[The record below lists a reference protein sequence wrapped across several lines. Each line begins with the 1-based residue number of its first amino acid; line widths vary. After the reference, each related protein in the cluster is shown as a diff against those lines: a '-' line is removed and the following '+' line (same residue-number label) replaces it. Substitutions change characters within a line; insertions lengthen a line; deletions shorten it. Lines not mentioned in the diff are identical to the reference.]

1 MRVYPAGSTKFHR
14 KVGPLLRPKYVLL
27 DMDGVLI
34 DSKASFLKSWSEA
47 CRHTGKDPTTSA
59 LAMGLVGAPL
69 DEIQKVVFGS
79 ASVSFGDA
87 FRACQRQNPNLDTV
101 IPGALRLLSALSQ
114 ASISFGLATS
124 RPAWRCEKGLELLK
138 LGYVRDVFSADTEL
152 SKPSGEIVRKIA
164 YERGLQTEDI
174 WMLGDSQIDQQ
185 TAIAGGCIFV
195 FAEWGMSQSPIPA
208 DYSFRNFEAICEALG
223 LKN

>member
-1 MRVYPAGSTKFHR
+1 VIDLN
-14 KVGPLLRPKYVLL
+14 LLRENPEA
-27 DMDGVLI
+27 I
-34 DSKASFLKSWSEA
+34 KASQRARGRDEKLVDQAAEADAWSEA
-47 CRHTGKDPTTSA
+47 CRHTGEEPTPRA

-87 FRACQRQNPNLDTV
+87 FRACQRQNPDLDTL
-101 IPGALRLLSALSQ
+101 IPGALRLLSALSK
-114 ASISFGLATS
+114 AGISFGLATS
-124 RPAWRCEKGLELLK
+124 RPAWRCEKGLELLQ
-138 LGYVRDVFSADTEL
+138 LGDFRDVFSADTEL

-164 YERGLQTEDI
+164 CERGLQTGDI

-195 FAEWGMSQSPIPA
+195 FAEWGLSQSPISA
-208 DYSFRNFEAICEALG
+208 DYSFQNFGAIFEALG